1 MSTPRWP
8 LFPVTVVGS
17 WPRPRWLLDAVK
29 RRSPDLE
36 AVRDEATL
44 LAIKYQEDAG
54 VDIVTDGEQRRDNF
68 YSFICERL
76 DGIRL
81 MTMADLLDYVEDKAA
96 FENLLQALDVPA
108 FAIKNPTV
116 IGPLRRREP
125 LVMHDVEFLRAH
137 TRKPIKA
144 TLPGP
149 YLLSRST
156 WVKNLSDTAYP
167 TRESLA
173 DAIVSILRDEIREL
187 AATGADIIQ
196 LDEPVLSEVVFAGKA
211 ATRTF
216 MCAALAAGASP
227 EAELELAV
235 DLINRVVEGVTGSLT
250 ALHICRG
257 NWSQHEDVLLS
268 GSYEPLLPYLSRMHV
283 DQFVLEYATPRAG
296 APEALRS
303 LPARASVGFGVVNPR
318 TAEIEAPEAITD
330 RVRALSRL
338 LGPERIF
345 LNPDC
350 GFGTFAERPVA
361 TAATAYKKLQALAA
375 AAAFLRKDPG
385 TQDPPSARLSLVRD
399 KHARPV

>member
-1 MSTPRWP
+1 M
-8 LFPVTVVGS
+8 
-17 WPRPRWLLDAVK
+17 K
-29 RRSPDLE
+29 RRSPDLDV
-36 AVRDEATL
+36 ARDEATL
-44 LAIKYQEDAG
+44 LAVKYQEDAG

-76 DGIRL
+76 EGIRL

-96 FENLLQALDVPA
+96 FESLLQALDVPA

-116 IGPLRRREP
+116 VGPLRRREP
-125 LVMHDVEFLRAH
+125 LVLRDFEFVRAH
-137 TRKPIKA
+137 TRRPIKV

-156 WVKNLSDTAYP
+156 WVKGLSDAAYP

-173 DAIVSILRDEIREL
+173 DAIVAILRDEIQAL
-187 AATGADIIQ
+187 AAAGADIVQ

-216 MCAALAAGASP
+216 MCAALAASASP
-227 EAELELAV
+227 EAELALAV
-235 DLINRVVEGVTGSLT
+235 ELVNRVVEGVRGPLT
-250 ALHICRG
+250 ALHVCRG
-257 NWSQHEDVLLS
+257 NWSPQEDVLLS
-268 GSYEPLLPYLSRMHV
+268 GSYEPLLPYFARMQV

-296 APEALRS
+296 ALDALRG
-303 LPARASVGFGVVNPR
+303 LPARASVGLGVVNPR
-318 TAEIEAPEAITD
+318 TTAIEAPAAIAE
-330 RVRALSRL
+330 RVRTLSRI

-361 TAATAYKKLQALAA
+361 STATAFAKLQALTAA
-375 AAAFLRKDPG
+375 AVLLRKEAG
-385 TQDPPSARLSLVRD
+385 A
-399 KHARPV
+399 

>member
-1 MSTPRWP
+1 VSLARWP

-17 WPRPRWLLDAVK
+17 WPRPRWLLDAMK

-44 LAIKYQEDAG
+44 LAVKYQEDAG
-54 VDIVTDGEQRRDNF
+54 VDIVSDGEQRRDNF

-96 FENLLQALDVPA
+96 FESLLQALDVPA

-116 IGPLRRREP
+116 VGPLRRRES
-125 LVMHDVEFLRAH
+125 LALRDFEFVCAH
-137 TRKPIKA
+137 TRRPVKV

-156 WVKNLSDTAYP
+156 WVRGLSDGAYP

-173 DAIVSILRDEIREL
+173 DAIVAILRDEIQAL
-187 AATGADIIQ
+187 AAAGAEVVQ

-216 MCAALAAGASP
+216 MCAALAASASP
-227 EAELELAV
+227 EAELALAV
-235 DLINRVVEGVTGSLT
+235 ELVNRVVDGVCGPLT
-250 ALHICRG
+250 ALHVCRG
-257 NWSQHEDVLLS
+257 NWSQQENVLLS
-268 GSYEPLLPYLSRMHV
+268 GSYEPLLPYLARMRV
-283 DQFVLEYATPRAG
+283 DQFVLEHATPRAG
-296 APEALRS
+296 VLDTLRG
-303 LPARASVGFGVVNPR
+303 LPAHASVGLGVVNPR
-318 TAEIEAPEAITD
+318 TTEIETPAAIAE
-330 RVRALSRL
+330 RVRVLSRL

-350 GFGTFAERPVA
+350 GFATFAERPVA
-361 TAATAYKKLQALAA
+361 SAATAFAKLQALSAA
-375 AAAFLRKDPG
+375 AALLREE
-385 TQDPPSARLSLVRD
+385 AEV
-399 KHARPV
+399 